1 MDAVYIPFGSKLFL
15 CKFETEILLIKI
27 KDQ

>member
-1 MDAVYIPFGSKLFL
+1 MDAVYISFGSKLFL